1 MQQQKS
7 LAGKIFWYYDI
18 AMSKAKR
25 GRPPI
30 DPALKASE
38 MVPVRMTTAE
48 RQAYQAAADAAE
60 VSLSEWIRGCCARAA
75 KRQPK
80 DR

>member
-1 MQQQKS
+1 M
-7 LAGKIFWYYDI
+7 
-18 AMSKAKR
+18 KAKR

-48 RQAYQAAADAAE
+48 REEYRRAADRAG
-60 VSLSEWIRGCCARAA
+60 VSLSEWIRGCLSKAA
-75 KRQPK
+75 KRSTK
-80 DR
+80 GS

>member
-1 MQQQKS
+1 
-7 LAGKIFWYYDI
+7 
-18 AMSKAKR
+18 MSKAKR

-48 RQAYQAAADAAE
+48 RETYQNAADAAE
-60 VSLSEWIRGCCARAA
+60 MSLSEWIRDCCARRA
-75 KRQPK
+75 KAQSKNR
-80 DR
+80 